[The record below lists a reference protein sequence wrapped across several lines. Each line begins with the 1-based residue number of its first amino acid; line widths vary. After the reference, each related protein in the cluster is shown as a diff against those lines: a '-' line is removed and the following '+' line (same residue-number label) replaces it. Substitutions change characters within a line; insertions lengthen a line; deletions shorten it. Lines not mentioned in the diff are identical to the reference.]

1 MNHAL
6 KTFRHRFDQD
16 AVIEAAAGT
25 MRWERARVAK
35 TTRITIETE
44 SLLVVYRGRTFA
56 ARCPAC
62 CAEVEAMTL
71 TGDGLGEGISPALLG
86 DWLRT
91 GKLHLW
97 RPAESPAQ
105 ICLPSLLQ
113 CFESKDVRRL
123 QTPVR
128 TPQKT
133 GDGK

>member
-1 MNHAL
+1 M
-6 KTFRHRFDQD
+6 
-16 AVIEAAAGT
+16 
-25 MRWERARVAK
+25 VAK

-44 SLLVVYRGRTFA
+44 SLLVVYRGITFV

-71 TGDGLGEGISPALLG
+71 TGDGLGEGISTTLLE

-97 RPAESPAQ
+97 RPAEGTAQ

-113 CFESKDVRRL
+113 CFESEDVRRP
-123 QTPVR
+123 QTPMR
-128 TPQKT
+128 TPPKT